1 MQFVQS
7 VPVAEVLATEGNI
20 QVGRKFYIHIH
31 VHSVLLSSADKLYN
45 FSFWSCLDRASS
57 GNMHQVKK
65 GRMASAQRWWTRT
78 SRAVVSHFKRFH
90 AYSLPAEDPRGV
102 ILLLLCPS
110 SWLLCHHIHP
120 GSRRQTPGQPAAD
133 KDRWGKHAPPPTV
146 FSFILQKMTWSM
158 DTLFVNS
165 YCQVTL
171 ESSPLFIQGNSSTST
186 LATSWVETPNLC
198 RRPWSWVKRWWRGW
212 EACRASSTRSSG
224 SSATRPSCTSGG
236 RRPHTQK

>member
-133 KDRWGKHAPPPTV
+133 KDRWGKHAPPPLPQY
-146 FSFILQKMTWSM
+146 FISFIHFTKNDLEYGHIVCKFLLSSHVGVISSLHPGK
-158 DTLFVNS
+158 LFHIDFG
-165 YCQVTL
+165 YIL
-171 ESSPLFIQGNSSTST
+171 GRDPKPLPPPMKLSKEM
-186 LATSWVETPNLC
+186 VEGMGGMQSEQYQEFRKQCYTAFLHL
-198 RRPWSWVKRWWRGW
+198 RR
-212 EACRASSTRSSG
+212 
-224 SSATRPSCTSGG
+224 
-236 RRPHTQK
+236 